1 MNNAYLINY
10 INDKINQLNYKFPN
24 YISEQQRES
33 FIKNNVNENMT
44 ESEVQDKIKYI
55 DQLFE
60 QIMKQQ
66 EKIQELRKELARE
79 LQKKK
84 EEKLEQPKIFGQTYK
99 SNLIEIF
106 EMYDEIQKTQNLS
119 DSEKKE
125 LLEKQISEFI
135 PKSKEEFRSFLMMQT
150 QDQSL
155 IDYGMRSMF
164 LGYETLNYDTISNL
178 KEIFDRDLNLI
189 QCESEGKL
197 KMTLPGNQQI
207 FDSNGNINP
216 NLTFDFSGIK
226 TIYDYAKSNGKQIK
240 HHELLWHNSVPENLR
255 NEIERVDSLT
265 ISEQEKQS
273 LKRNMCLKFYDYY
286 FSKLS
291 NFFTE
296 NGYDIRQIDALNE
309 IANDLSPLE
318 YKRLSDELIKLEE
331 EAKFDTNPESIEIRN
346 KRIEEINNKLKNGQ
360 GVFRESFWSQN
371 IGNNPQNG
379 DAYFIDILRLAK
391 KYFPNSDLIYNDYN
405 EFIGYKCDRM
415 CEIIKYIQSIEDRD
429 EMKLL
434 DGLGLQAHYRDFVP
448 ELGRNLTQEDIM
460 ETSTKFMKLGIP
472 LYITEFDFKNVNKI
486 DAEPFINLISE
497 IYGVAAN
504 GFNAWGNSDHLTWE
518 HCLDKSG
525 NYMDSHIVD
534 QFGNKKKFYDMFY
547 NNFIGLTNEK
557 NNTKNELLSSLDK
570 LKQLS
575 KLSTRQMLELYSKDP
590 KYAGITDS
598 IQTQQMELLHQ
609 VKQDRE
615 QIEPRIIEH
624 LKKSFPALPEQTIS
638 KLATEQ
644 FYRMSISNF
653 LAPVIRQVESEYG
666 AIIPEEKMEKLKG
679 LADFRNIKLDFNGTN
694 AEADS
699 KNGQLIFNPNETIG
713 KTIEEKIVMSMG
725 VSIHEAFHLLVNI
738 NKSQEQAMEDGERLK
753 YIVSTSEGDKEVHF
767 APGKYGQVLNEGF
780 VEKMSSE
787 FAQRNNFYCMINPR
801 YVPYVDVCSKI
812 MEHDKSITPE
822 VLFNKNGDTIREK
835 MSPEIRTK
843 YEEAERIAVI
853 NHFSVKE
860 SDKDSSLKN
869 ITSDNVKESWM
880 EKKGVDL
887 PKIKNDMFKGSLE
900 IKREEKKENNR
911 SDVSQTQEKKA
922 DKITPAMT
930 VKKGPEFKSFKF
942 LKANREQS
950 QDKITEHKPEKAETY
965 QSQVK
970 QNSVNNQNTINN
982 NKVKKLTPTKPSSSN
997 GGSSSSSG
1005 FVNTLILT
1013 LITGFVAGAI
1023 FMIVYNVLK

>member
-1 MNNAYLINY
+1 MNSVYLINY

-33 FIKNNVNENMT
+33 FIKNNVTENMS
-44 ESEVQDKIKYI
+44 ESEIQDKIKYI

-60 QIMKQQ
+60 QITKQQ

-84 EEKLEQPKIFGQTYK
+84 DEKLEQPKIFGQTYK

-106 EMYDEIQKTQNLS
+106 KMYDEIQKTQNLS

-125 LLEKQISEFI
+125 LLESQISEFI
-135 PKSKEEFRSFLMMQT
+135 PKSKEEFKKFLMMQT

-207 FDSNGNINP
+207 FESNGNINP
-216 NLTFDFSGIK
+216 NLAFDFSRIK
-226 TIYDYAKSNGKQIK
+226 TIYDYAKANGKQIK
-240 HHELLWHNSVPENLR
+240 HHELLWHNSVPENLKK
-255 NEIERVDSLT
+255 EIERIDDLT
-265 ISEQEKQS
+265 ISEQEKQN

-286 FSKLS
+286 FKQLS
-291 NFFTE
+291 DFFVE
-296 NGYDIRQIDALNE
+296 NNYDIRQIDVLNE
-309 IANDLSPLE
+309 IANDKKEGTIL
-318 YKRLSDELIKLEE
+318 
-331 EAKFDTNPESIEIRN
+331 
-346 KRIEEINNKLKNGQ
+346 
-360 GVFRESFWSQN
+360 RESFWSQN

-379 DAYFIDILRLAK
+379 DAYFIDILRMAK
-391 KYFPNSDLIYNDYN
+391 QYFPNSELVYNDYN

-415 CEIIKYIQSIEDRD
+415 CEIIKYIQSIEKRD
-429 EMKLL
+429 GMKLI

-460 ETSTKFMKLGIP
+460 ETAIKFMKLGIP
-472 LYITEFDFKNVNKI
+472 LYLCEYDFNKETNM
-486 DAEPFINLISE
+486 DISPLVTTIAE

-518 HCLDKSG
+518 HCLDQAG
-525 NYMDSHIVD
+525 NYLNSHIID
-534 QFGNKKKFYDMFY
+534 QYGNRKDSYGLFYT
-547 NNFIGLTNEK
+547 NFIELNMQK
-557 NNTKNELLSSLDK
+557 NNSESEVIESLQK

-575 KLSTRQMLELYSKDP
+575 KLSARQMLEFYSKDP

-598 IQTQQMELLHQ
+598 IQRQQMELLQQ

-615 QIEPRIIEH
+615 QMEPRIIEH
-624 LKKSFPALPEQTIS
+624 LKKSFPALPDQTIS

-644 FYRMSISNF
+644 FYRMSISKF
-653 LAPVIRQVESEYG
+653 LKPVIRQVESEYG
-666 AIIPEEKMEKLKG
+666 SIIPKEKMEKLQG

-699 KNGQLIFNPNETIG
+699 KNGQLTFNPNETIG

-725 VSIHEAFHLLVNI
+725 VSIHEAFHLLVNM

-801 YVPYVDVCSKI
+801 YVSYVDVCSKI

-822 VLFNKNGDTIREK
+822 VLFTKNGDTIREK

-860 SDKDSSLKN
+860 SDKDSSLKS

-887 PKIKNDMFKGSLE
+887 PKTKNDMFKGSLE
-900 IKREEKKENNR
+900 IKREEKKENN
-911 SDVSQTQEKKA
+911 SSEVSQTQEKKT

-942 LKANREQS
+942 LKANRELNQS
-950 QDKITEHKPEKAETY
+950 KITEHKPEKSQTY

-970 QNSVNNQNTINN
+970 QNNVNNQNTINN
-982 NKVKKLTPTKPSSSN
+982 NKVKKLTPTKPRSSN
-997 GGSSSSSG
+997 GGSASSSG
-1005 FVNTLILT
+1005 FVDTLILT

-1023 FMIVYNVLK
+1023 FMIVYNILK

>member
-1 MNNAYLINY
+1 MNSVYLINY

-33 FIKNNVNENMT
+33 FIKNNVTENMS
-44 ESEVQDKIKYI
+44 ESEIQDKIKYI

-60 QIMKQQ
+60 QITKQQ

-84 EEKLEQPKIFGQTYK
+84 DEKLEQPKIFGQTYK

-106 EMYDEIQKTQNLS
+106 KMYDEIQKTQNLS

-125 LLEKQISEFI
+125 LLESQISEFI
-135 PKSKEEFRSFLMMQT
+135 PKSKEEFKKFLMMQT

-216 NLTFDFSGIK
+216 NLAFDFSRIK
-226 TIYDYAKSNGKQIK
+226 TIYDYAKANGKQIK
-240 HHELLWHNSVPENLR
+240 HHELLWHNSVPENLKK
-255 NEIERVDSLT
+255 EIERVDGLT
-265 ISEQEKQS
+265 ISEQEKQN

-286 FSKLS
+286 FKQLS
-291 NFFTE
+291 DFFVE
-296 NGYDIRQIDALNE
+296 NNYDIRQIDVLNE
-309 IANDLSPLE
+309 IANDKKEGTIL
-318 YKRLSDELIKLEE
+318 
-331 EAKFDTNPESIEIRN
+331 
-346 KRIEEINNKLKNGQ
+346 
-360 GVFRESFWSQN
+360 RESFWSRN

-379 DAYFIDILRLAK
+379 DAYFIDILRMAK
-391 KYFPNSDLIYNDYN
+391 QYFPNSELVYNDYN

-415 CEIIKYIQSIEDRD
+415 CEIIKYIQSIEKRD
-429 EMKLL
+429 GMKLI

-460 ETSTKFMKLGIP
+460 ETAVKFMKLGIP
-472 LYITEFDFKNVNKI
+472 LYLCEYDFNKETNM
-486 DAEPFINLISE
+486 DISPLVTTIAE

-518 HCLDKSG
+518 HCLDQAG
-525 NYMDSHIVD
+525 NYLNSHIID
-534 QFGNKKKFYDMFY
+534 QYGNRKDSYGVFYT
-547 NNFIGLTNEK
+547 NFIELNKQK
-557 NNTKNELLSSLDK
+557 NNSESEVIESLQK

-575 KLSTRQMLELYSKDP
+575 KLSTRQMLEKYSSDP
-590 KYAGITDS
+590 TYSEIISS
-598 IQTQQMELLHQ
+598 IQKQQINLLQQ
-609 VKQDRE
+609 VKQNRE
-615 QIEPRIIEH
+615 QVEPKIIEQ
-624 LKKSFPALPEQTIS
+624 LKISFPNLPEQTIF
-638 KLATEQ
+638 KMATER

-653 LAPVIRQVESEYG
+653 LVPVIRQVESEYG
-666 AIIPEEKMEKLKG
+666 SIIPEDKMEKIKG

-699 KNGQLIFNPNETIG
+699 KNGQLIFNPNETVG
-713 KTIEEKIVMSMG
+713 NTIEEKIVMSMG
-725 VSIHEAFHLLVNI
+725 VSIHEAFHLLVNM

-753 YIVSTSEGDKEVHF
+753 YIISTSDGDKEVHF

-822 VLFNKNGDTIREK
+822 VLFTKNGDTIREK

-887 PKIKNDMFKGSLE
+887 PKTKNDMFKGSLE
-900 IKREEKKENNR
+900 IKREEKKENN
-911 SDVSQTQEKKA
+911 SSEVSQTQEKKT

-942 LKANREQS
+942 LKVNREQAQS
-950 QDKITEHKPEKAETY
+950 KITEHKPEKAETY

-997 GGSSSSSG
+997 RGSSSSSG
-1005 FVNTLILT
+1005 FVDTLILT

-1023 FMIVYNVLK
+1023 FMIVYNILK

>member
-24 YISEQQRES
+24 YISEQQRKS
-33 FIKNNVNENMT
+33 FIKNNVTENMT

-60 QIMKQQ
+60 QITKKQ

-106 EMYDEIQKTQNLS
+106 KMYDEIQKTQNLS

-125 LLEKQISEFI
+125 LLEKQIAEFI
-135 PKSKEEFRSFLMMQT
+135 PKSKEEFRNFLMMQT

-155 IDYGMRSMF
+155 IDYGMKAMF

-178 KEIFDRDLNLI
+178 KEIFNRDLNLV

-216 NLTFDFSGIK
+216 NLTFDFSRIK
-226 TIYDYAKSNGKQIK
+226 TIYDYAKANGKQIK

-255 NEIERVDSLT
+255 KEIERVDDLT
-265 ISEQEKQS
+265 ISEQEKQI

-286 FSKLS
+286 FKQLS
-291 NFFTE
+291 NFFVE
-296 NGYDIRQIDALNE
+296 NNYDIRQIDVLNE
-309 IANDLSPLE
+309 IANDKKEGTVL
-318 YKRLSDELIKLEE
+318 
-331 EAKFDTNPESIEIRN
+331 
-346 KRIEEINNKLKNGQ
+346 
-360 GVFRESFWSQN
+360 RESFWSQN

-379 DAYFIDILRLAK
+379 DAYFIDILRMAK
-391 KYFPNSDLIYNDYN
+391 QYFPNSELVYNDYN

-415 CEIIKYIQSIEDRD
+415 CEIIKYIQSIEKRD
-429 EMKLL
+429 GMKLI

-460 ETSTKFMKLGIP
+460 ETAIKFMKLGIP
-472 LYITEFDFKNVNKI
+472 LYLCEYDFNQETNM
-486 DAEPFINLISE
+486 DISPLVTTIAE

-518 HCLDKSG
+518 HCLDQAG
-525 NYMDSHIVD
+525 NYLNSHIID
-534 QFGNKKKFYDMFY
+534 QYGNRKDSYGLFYT
-547 NNFIGLTNEK
+547 NFIELNMQK
-557 NNTKNELLSSLDK
+557 NNSESEVIEALQK

-575 KLSTRQMLELYSKDP
+575 KLSARQMLEFYSKDP

-598 IQTQQMELLHQ
+598 IQRQQMELLQQ

-615 QIEPRIIEH
+615 QMEPRIIEH

-644 FYRMSISNF
+644 FYRMSISKF
-653 LAPVIRQVESEYG
+653 LKPVIRQVESEYG
-666 AIIPEEKMEKLKG
+666 SIIPEEKMEKLQG

-699 KNGQLIFNPNETIG
+699 KNGQLTFNPNETIG

-725 VSIHEAFHLLVNI
+725 VSIHEAFHLLVNM
-738 NKSQEQAMEDGERLK
+738 NKSQEQAMEDSERLK

-822 VLFNKNGDTIREK
+822 VLFTKNGDTIREK

-843 YEEAERIAVI
+843 FEEAERIAVI

-869 ITSDNVKESWM
+869 ITSDHIKESWM

-887 PKIKNDMFKGSLE
+887 PKTKNEMYKGSLE
-900 IKREEKKENNR
+900 IKREKKKENN
-911 SDVSQTQEKKA
+911 SSEVSQTQEKK
-922 DKITPAMT
+922 DEKMT
-930 VKKGPEFKSFKF
+930 SAISVKKGPEIKSVSFTRRSESEIQT
-942 LKANREQS
+942 ANQIKQKNTIKHNENIAKKTM
-950 QDKITEHKPEKAETY
+950 DKPKTLVK
-965 QSQVK
+965 K
-970 QNSVNNQNTINN
+970 QNT
-982 NKVKKLTPTKPSSSN
+982 SS
-997 GGSSSSSG
+997 SSSSSG
-1005 FVNTLILT
+1005 FVDTLILT
-1013 LITGFVAGAI
+1013 LITGFVTGAI
-1023 FMIVYNVLK
+1023 FMIVYNILK

>member
-33 FIKNNVNENMT
+33 FIKNNVTENMT

-60 QIMKQQ
+60 QITKQQ

-106 EMYDEIQKTQNLS
+106 KMYDEIQKTQNLS

-125 LLEKQISEFI
+125 LLEKQIAEFI
-135 PKSKEEFRSFLMMQT
+135 PKSKEEFRNFLMMQT

-155 IDYGMRSMF
+155 IDYGMKAMF

-178 KEIFDRDLNLI
+178 KEIFNRDLNLV

-216 NLTFDFSGIK
+216 NLTFDFSRIK
-226 TIYDYAKSNGKQIK
+226 TIYDYAKANGKQIK

-255 NEIERVDSLT
+255 KEIEIVDGLT
-265 ISEQEKQS
+265 ISEQEKQN

-346 KRIEEINNKLKNGQ
+346 KRIEEINNKLKNGK
-360 GVFRESFWSQN
+360 GAFRESFWSQN

-379 DAYFIDILRLAK
+379 DAYFIDILRMAK
-391 KYFPNSDLIYNDYN
+391 QYFPNSELVYNDYN

-415 CEIIKYIQSIEDRD
+415 CEIIKYIQSIENRD
-429 EMKLL
+429 GMKLI

-460 ETSTKFMKLGIP
+460 ETAVKFMKLGIP
-472 LYITEFDFKNVNKI
+472 LYLCEYDFNKETNM
-486 DAEPFINLISE
+486 DISPLVTTIAE

-504 GFNAWGNSDHLTWE
+504 GFNAWGNSDYLTWE
-518 HCLDKSG
+518 HCLDKEG
-525 NYMDSHIVD
+525 NYLNSHIID
-534 QFGNKKKFYDMFY
+534 QYGNRKDSYGLFYT
-547 NNFIGLTNEK
+547 NFIELNMQK
-557 NNTKNELLSSLDK
+557 NNSESEVIESLQK

-575 KLSTRQMLELYSKDP
+575 KLSARQMAEKYKGEYSDVI
-590 KYAGITDS
+590 AGYEQQY
-598 IQTQQMELLHQ
+598 IQLLQQ
-609 VKQDRE
+609 VKQNRE
-615 QIEPRIIEH
+615 QMEPRIIEH
-624 LKKSFPALPEQTIS
+624 LKKSFPTLPEQTIS
-638 KLATEQ
+638 NLATEQ

-653 LAPVIRQVESEYG
+653 LVPVIRQVESEYG
-666 AIIPEEKMEKLKG
+666 TIIPKDKMDKLNG

-699 KNGQLIFNPNETIG
+699 KNGQLIFNPNKTEG

-725 VSIHEAFHLLVNI
+725 VSIHEAFHLLVNM
-738 NKSQEQAMEDGERLK
+738 NKSQEQAMVDGERLK

-822 VLFNKNGDTIREK
+822 VLFTKNGDTIREK

-869 ITSDNVKESWM
+869 ITSDHVKESWM

-887 PKIKNDMFKGSLE
+887 PKTKNEMYKGSLE
-900 IKREEKKENNR
+900 IKREEKKENSN
-911 SDVSQTQEKKA
+911 SEVSQTQEKKSE
-922 DKITPAMT
+922 KMT
-930 VKKGPEFKSFKF
+930 SAISVKKGPEVKSASFTKRSESEVQI
-942 LKANREQS
+942 AS
-950 QDKITEHKPEKAETY
+950 QIKQKNTTI
-965 QSQVK
+965 QK
-970 QNSVNNQNTINN
+970 QNEQQRSLDKP
-982 NKVKKLTPTKPSSSN
+982 KVKTLTKPTN
-997 GGSSSSSG
+997 NGGGSSASG
-1005 FVNTLILT
+1005 FVDTLILT

-1023 FMIVYNVLK
+1023 FMLVYSILK

>member
-1 MNNAYLINY
+1 MNDGYLINY
-10 INDKINQLNYKFPN
+10 INNKINEINSKFPN

-33 FIKNNVNENMT
+33 FIKNNVIENMS
-44 ESEVQDKIKYI
+44 ESEVQDKINFI

-60 QIMKQQ
+60 QIIKQQ

-79 LQKKK
+79 LRKKK

-106 EMYDEIQKTQNLS
+106 KMYDEIQKIQNLS

-125 LLEKQISEFI
+125 LLESQISEFI
-135 PKSKEEFRSFLMMQT
+135 PKSKEEFRKFLMMQT
-150 QDQSL
+150 QDQTL
-155 IDYGMRSMF
+155 IEYGMKAMF

-178 KEIFDRDLNLI
+178 KEIFDRNLNLV

-197 KMTLPGNQQI
+197 KMILPGNQQI
-207 FDSNGNINP
+207 FDSNGNINS
-216 NLTFDFSGIK
+216 NLQFDFSHIK
-226 TIYDYAKSNGKQIK
+226 TIYDYARDNGKQIK
-240 HHELLWHNSVPENLR
+240 HHELLWHNSVPENLKK
-255 NEIERVDSLT
+255 EVETVDRLSIT
-265 ISEQEKQS
+265 EQEKQS

-286 FSKLS
+286 FKQLS
-291 NFFTE
+291 NFFVE
-296 NGYDIRQIDALNE
+296 NNYDIRQIDVLNE

-318 YKRLSDELIKLEE
+318 YKKLSDELIKLEH
-331 EAKFDTNPESIEIRN
+331 EAQFDTNPETIKERN
-346 KRIEEINNKLKNGQ
+346 QRIDEINNKLKNGENIL
-360 GVFRESFWSQN
+360 RESFWSQN

-379 DAYFIDILRLAK
+379 DAYFIDILRMAK

-415 CEIIKYIQSIEDRD
+415 CEIIKYIQSIEQRD
-429 EMKLL
+429 GIKLI

-460 ETSTKFMKLGIP
+460 GTAVKFMKLGIP

-486 DAEPFINLISE
+486 DVEPFIKLISE
-497 IYGVAAN
+497 IYGIAAN
-504 GFNAWGNSDHLTWE
+504 GFDAWGNSDHLTWE

-525 NYMDSHIVD
+525 NYMDPHIVD
-534 QFGNKKKFYDMFY
+534 EFGNKKKFYDMFY
-547 NNFIGLTNEK
+547 NNFMGLTNEK
-557 NNTKNELLSSLDK
+557 NNTENELSTSLDQ

-590 KYAGITDS
+590 KYAGIKDS
-598 IQTQQMELLHQ
+598 IQRQQMELLQQ
-609 VKQDRE
+609 VKQERE
-615 QIEPRIIEH
+615 QFEPIIIEH

-644 FYRMSISNF
+644 FYCMSISKF
-653 LAPVIRQVESEYG
+653 LKPVISQVEKEYG
-666 AIIPEEKMEKLKG
+666 TIIPEDKMEKFKG
-679 LADFRNIKLDFNGTN
+679 LADFKNIKLNFNGTN

-699 KNGQLIFNPNETIG
+699 KNGQLIFNPNETLG
-713 KTIEEKIVMSMG
+713 TTIEEKIVMSMG
-725 VSIHEAFHLLVNI
+725 VSIHEAFHLLVNM
-738 NKSQEQAMEDGERLK
+738 NKSQEQAMEDSERLK

-787 FAQRNNFYCMINPR
+787 FAQRNGFYCMINPR
-801 YVPYVDVCSKI
+801 YIPYVDVCSKI
-812 MEHDKSITPE
+812 MDHDKSITQQ
-822 VLFNKNGDTIREK
+822 VLFTKNGDAIREK
-835 MSPEIRTK
+835 MSPDIRTK

-860 SDKDSSLKN
+860 ADKDSSLKN

-887 PKIKNDMFKGSLE
+887 PKTKNDMFKGTLE
-900 IKREEKKENNR
+900 IKREEKKENNNFE
-911 SDVSQTQEKKA
+911 VHQPQEKKSE
-922 DKITPAMT
+922 KMTPAIS
-930 VKKGPEFKSFKF
+930 VKKGPEAKFVSFTRRSESEIQI
-942 LKANREQS
+942 ANQIKQKNTIKHNENIAKKTM
-950 QDKITEHKPEKAETY
+950 DKPKTLVK
-965 QSQVK
+965 K
-970 QNSVNNQNTINN
+970 QNTF
-982 NKVKKLTPTKPSSSN
+982 SN
-997 GGSSSSSG
+997 SSSSG
-1005 FVNTLILT
+1005 FVDVLILT

-1023 FMIVYNVLK
+1023 FMIVYNILK